1 VSLPPR
7 AGRRRARSIGG
18 ALALALLTLAPV
30 APARAGSFRVSQC
43 ATADAGALS
52 PRGYQASLWSVSN
65 GWPAVSCGS
74 AGGAIRIGTPNWR
87 LRHND
92 DTTTRFA
99 LPGSMPATTLRA
111 AWLDWSFPHQ
121 ATSVNPAY
129 LVLTSAGARQFHAA
143 AGTSGAGERR
153 TLPDGARGAEF
164 VVWCSP
170 VNGPGWCNW
179 PAHLLELRGLT
190 FELEEDGEPGGGMSG
205 PLLAAGERSGVEPVE
220 VSAFDGDSGVRRV
233 TVLLGGMPVGTVEPA
248 EGCRDDRLPP
258 CPRALREI
266 VDVDTRAV
274 ADGPQRLR
282 LVVLD
287 AAGNQRVIDSPHP
300 VLIRNQPRID
310 VPPAGDGA
318 PGGTGAGVNAGG
330 PPGRAPMAAEPPR
343 PFPPNPLAGRGGV
356 ANGRNASERARVSA
370 WLEPPG
376 RTLRRRRSVTVPPG
390 VRVRIRGRVTDERG
404 RPIGRATLAAV
415 RRALPNSPW
424 RVVTGVRTR
433 PNGRFT
439 AFSRIGPSQELRFVY
454 YARGDS
460 TRGRRSATLR
470 VNVRA
475 A

>member
-220 VSAFDGDSGVRRV
+220 LSASTATPGSGASPCSWV
-233 TVLLGGMPVGTVEPA
+233 A
-248 EGCRDDRLPP
+248 CRWARSSPP
-258 CPRALREI
+258 K
-266 VDVDTRAV
+266 
-274 ADGPQRLR
+274 
-282 LVVLD
+282 
-287 AAGNQRVIDSPHP
+287 AAGTTGFR
-300 VLIRNQPRID
+300 
-310 VPPAGDGA
+310 PA
-318 PGGTGAGVNAGG
+318 
-330 PPGRAPMAAEPPR
+330 
-343 PFPPNPLAGRGGV
+343 
-356 ANGRNASERARVSA
+356 RARCGRSSTSTLGPSPTGHSA
-370 WLEPPG
+370 CAW
-376 RTLRRRRSVTVPPG
+376 SF
-390 VRVRIRGRVTDERG
+390 
-404 RPIGRATLAAV
+404 
-415 RRALPNSPW
+415 S
-424 RVVTGVRTR
+424 TR
-433 PNGRFT
+433 PAT
-439 AFSRIGPSQELRFVY
+439 
-454 YARGDS
+454 
-460 TRGRRSATLR
+460 SA
-470 VNVRA
+470 
-475 A
+475 